1 MPYTQGLDYKRRQDQ
16 ITSVNLSSVNFG
28 RNSFIKSTPGLAAGS
43 GARPGAGGSTQDLE
57 VSEEA
62 TQELHPPP
70 AATGARGLCFQSLLK
85 MQCGFKIV

>member
-1 MPYTQGLDYKRRQDQ
+1 
-16 ITSVNLSSVNFG
+16 
-28 RNSFIKSTPGLAAGS
+28 
-43 GARPGAGGSTQDLE
+43 

-85 MQCGFKIV
+85 MECGFKIV